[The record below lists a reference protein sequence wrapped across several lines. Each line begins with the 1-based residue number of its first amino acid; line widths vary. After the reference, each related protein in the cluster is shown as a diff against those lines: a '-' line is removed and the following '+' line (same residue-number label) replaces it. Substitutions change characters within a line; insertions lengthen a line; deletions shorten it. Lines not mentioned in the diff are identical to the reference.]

1 VVRTA
6 FKVVATAVAVARGL
20 LNAEARGL
28 LDVERL
34 VEAIRTAPRW
44 LARLVHDIVVA
55 LTQMRPDE
63 KAPWHAF
70 WRQFTRVHTRE

>member
-1 VVRTA
+1 MVRTA

-20 LNAEARGL
+20 VNAEARSL
-28 LDVERL
+28 LDFERL

-44 LARLVHDIVVA
+44 LAHVVRDVVVA
-55 LTQMRPDE
+55 LAQMRPDE

-70 WRQFTRVHTRE
+70 WRQFTRVHTGE

>member
-1 VVRTA
+1 
-6 FKVVATAVAVARGL
+6 VATAWAVARGL
-20 LNAEARGL
+20 VNAEARGL
-28 LDVERL
+28 LDFERL

-44 LARLVHDIVVA
+44 LARFVHDVVVA
-55 LTQMRPDE
+55 LAQTRADE